1 MKKRQAVSMKGSKEE
16 EEGNELILRL
26 RRQSEE
32 NKERNDNE
40 VRVKT
45 LMNDQVREK
54 FVMCC
59 IVILIGIWHNEFITS
74 LPLFW
79 IHHIF

>member
-1 MKKRQAVSMKGSKEE
+1 MQYFKDPSEEVKKRQAVSIKGSKDE

-26 RRQSEE
+26 RRLSEE

-45 LMNDQVREK
+45 LMNDQVRS
-54 FVMCC
+54 FFHLPISVLRDTC
-59 IVILIGIWHNEFITS
+59 HNLRS
-74 LPLFW
+74 
-79 IHHIF
+79 

>member
-59 IVILIGIWHNEFITS
+59 IVIL
-74 LPLFW
+74 LFL
-79 IHHIF
+79 I